1 MRVFL
6 IEPYYTGSHKAWADG
21 WKASSRHDV
30 HLLTMEGR
38 FWKWRMHGG
47 PVTLAHQALE
57 IAAQAG
63 RPDVIVA
70 SSMLDLA
77 TFLGLAGSQL
87 GSPPSL
93 LYMHENQ
100 LTYPL
105 SPRTRGEDLSYGF
118 VNWRSMVAAD
128 RILFNSRY
136 HEDAFFGAVGP
147 FLKNFPDYRQLHLI
161 DRVRDKTAVIG
172 VGIPIRTPGQTPS
185 LPPLVL
191 WNQRWEYDKDPIGM
205 FEMLYAVDDQG
216 MNFRL
221 ALTGENFRQTPTEFE
236 VAKQHFGDRIIQFG
250 YADAHRYDRLV
261 SEADIVVSTANHE
274 FFGVGVAE
282 ATAAR
287 AFPVLPRRLSYPEL
301 LPEQIHPACLYETA
315 DQAVALLAA
324 ALTNPQH
331 RSTITDI
338 AGPSLERFAW
348 PIIGEAYDEVVDHLA
363 GT

>member
-1 MRVFL
+1 VRVFL
-6 IEPYYTGSHKAWADG
+6 IEPYYTGSHQSWADG
-21 WKASSRHDV
+21 WKGISRHEV

-38 FWKWRMHGG
+38 FWKWRMYGG
-47 PVTLAHQALE
+47 PVTLAHEAVDL
-57 IAAQAG
+57 AARIG
-63 RPDVIVA
+63 PPDVVVA

-77 TFLGLAGSQL
+77 TFLGLAGPQL
-87 GSPPSL
+87 GNPPTL

-128 RILFNSRY
+128 QILFNSHY
-136 HEDAFFGAVGP
+136 HQDAFFDAVGP
-147 FLKNFPDYRQLHLI
+147 FLKNFPDYRQLHLV

-172 VGIPIRTPGQTPS
+172 VGIPIRPRCQTPS

-205 FEMLYAVDDQG
+205 FEMLYAVDEQG
-216 MNFRL
+216 MDFRL

-236 VAKQHFGDRIIQFG
+236 VARQHFGNRIIQFG
-250 YADAHRYDRLV
+250 YAEAHQYDGIV
-261 SEADIVVSTANHE
+261 AAADIVVSTANHE

-282 ATAAR
+282 AIAAR
-287 AFPVLPRRLSYPEL
+287 AFPVLPRRLSYPEM
-301 LPEQIHPACLYETA
+301 LPDQVHPTCLYDTPGRAIE
-315 DQAVALLAA
+315 LLTT
-324 ALTNPQH
+324 ALTDPQL

-348 PIIGEAYDEVVDHLA
+348 PIIGEAYDEVIDGLA
-363 GT
+363 GN